1 MAEEKPMALNR
12 RSVPAVLRPPAAT
25 ALTPREL
32 FGILRR
38 QMLWIIGLTIVGLI
52 AGGATWFLLRR
63 FAPKYT
69 AKAYIKVLPPV
80 KTDPMLI
87 LTPLLQRDILY
98 GHRLSLANMIK
109 QQQTLEALLKRA
121 TITNPDTGTEWFNR
135 SMGRSTRKAVKYLD
149 KYLGAYAHR
158 DADFIEVSMTCRK
171 PGEAATIAN
180 EAVTLFVSLQGGSEE
195 AEIAK
200 KLTQLEARGEAVEN
214 DLRMAEAVLDDI
226 RKASGLTDIDTSIAV
241 GRWNQH
247 TFTQQLNQLE
257 LEKNLMVMTVRQ
269 LEAQVETF
277 RELMEGPVTVQ
288 VEYMIERDN
297 VMIVLAQQ
305 LAFIEARL
313 AGVLSKFGPD
323 HREVRQIQDNINEI
337 RRKREL
343 RAAEIAEQTRQANYK
358 NAVDGLIVLQARLE
372 ELEVLRQEAKAK
384 KKELDLARIQFERGV
399 KIRDER
405 ITVLDEIKMQLEKL
419 RIMHDDPETPK
430 VRAIGFAPE
439 PLEMVSS
446 RQWWFWFPGGTIV
459 GFLVSIALAF
469 LIELANDLVRT
480 PRDVAKHL
488 FIPLL
493 GVVPDADE
501 DSQVRGVDLCHVVS
515 QAPYS
520 LISESYRRCR
530 TNLKL
535 SGTGASLKTLL
546 VTSGSAGDGKTSVV
560 VNLATAFVAED
571 KKVLL
576 IDANFRRPNIEKL
589 FPKTA
594 ALDLDVDEGIASGLG
609 LSSVLMG
616 QCSVQEA
623 IRSSG
628 IEGLDLIDAGLLP
641 SNPTELLGSVR
652 MAELLRT
659 QRENYDYVLVDSPP
673 VLLISDAKVLAKL
686 VDGTVLVF
694 NAAATKRGAAQRTI
708 REMDEVDAKVLGCV
722 LLGAPALKGGYFQEQ
737 FKSYRR
743 YQQQVQFA

>member
-1 MAEEKPMALNR
+1 
-12 RSVPAVLRPPAAT
+12 
-25 ALTPREL
+25 
-32 FGILRR
+32 
-38 QMLWIIGLTIVGLI
+38 MLWIIGLTIVGLI
-52 AGGATWFLLRR
+52 VGGVTWFLLRR

-69 AKAYIKVLPPV
+69 AKAYIKVLPPA
-80 KTDPMLI
+80 KTDPMAI
-87 LTPLLQRDILY
+87 ITPLLQKDILY
-98 GHRLSLANMIK
+98 GHRLLLANIIK
-109 QQQTLEALLKRA
+109 QQQSLNDL
-121 TITNPDTGTEWFNR
+121 TGRDKVRKTDWFER
-135 SMGRSTRKAVKYLD
+135 RDEDPRKAVKYLD

-158 DADFIEVSMTCRK
+158 DADLIEVSMTCRN

-180 EAVTLFVSLQGGSEE
+180 EAVNLFVHSQGGSAR
-195 AEIAK
+195 AEVAT
-200 KLTQLEARGEAVEN
+200 KLTQLKARRDVIEN
-214 DLRMAEAVLDDI
+214 DLRIAEAALDDV
-226 RKASGLTDIDTSIAV
+226 RKAVDLTDLDTSAGV
-241 GRWNQH
+241 GRWRQH
-247 TFTQQLNQLE
+247 TVTLKLNQLE
-257 LEKNLMVMTVRQ
+257 LEKNLMEMTIRQ
-269 LEAQVETF
+269 IEAQVETF
-277 RELMEGPVTVQ
+277 RELTDGPVTVQ
-288 VEYMIERDN
+288 IEHIIESDN
-297 VMIVLAQQ
+297 VMLVLAQQ

-313 AGVLSKFGPD
+313 AGMLTKFGPG
-323 HREVRQIQDNINEI
+323 HREVRQLQDLIDKI
-337 RRKREL
+337 RDEREL
-343 RAAEIAEQTRQANYK
+343 RAAEIAEQTRQANYE
-358 NAVDGLIVLQARLE
+358 NAVDGLIVFRARME
-372 ELEVLRQEAKAK
+372 ELEMLRQEAEARK
-384 KKELDLARIQFERGV
+384 KDLDLARIQYERGV
-399 KIRDER
+399 KIRNER
-405 ITVLDEIKMQLEKL
+405 TAVLDEIKMQIEKL
-419 RIMHDDPETPK
+419 SIMHGDPETPK
-430 VRAIGFAPE
+430 VQAIGFAPE

-446 RQWWFWFPGGTIV
+446 RQWWFWFIGGTIA
-459 GFLVSIALAF
+459 GFLVGIALAF
-469 LIELANDLVRT
+469 LIELTNDLVRT

-488 FIPLL
+488 YIPLL
-493 GVVPDADE
+493 GVVPDAAE
-501 DSQVRGVDLCHVVS
+501 DNQVRGVDLCHVVS

-576 IDANFRRPNIEKL
+576 IDANFRRPSIEKL

-594 ALDLDVDEGIASGLG
+594 ALDLDVDEGITSGLG

-616 QCSVQEA
+616 QCSVPEA

-628 IEGLDLIDAGLLP
+628 IEGLDIIDAGLLP

-722 LLGAPALKGGYFQEQ
+722 LLGAPSLKGGYFQEQ

-743 YQQQVQFA
+743 YQQQVQLA

>member
-12 RSVPAVLRPPAAT
+12 RPLPAVLRPPVVT
-25 ALTPREL
+25 ALTPKEL

-38 QMLWIIGLTIVGLI
+38 QILWVIVLTIVGLL
-52 AGGATWFLLRR
+52 AGGVTWFLLRR

-69 AKAYIKVLPPV
+69 AEAYLKVLPPIR
-80 KTDPMLI
+80 TDPMLI
-87 LTPLLQRDILY
+87 THPLVQKDILY

-109 QQQTLEALLKRA
+109 QQQTLEKLTERA
-121 TITNPDTGTEWFNR
+121 KV
-135 SMGRSTRKAVKYLD
+135 RSTDWFKRRDSDPRKAVKHLD

-158 DADFIEVSMTCRK
+158 DADFIEVSMTCRS
-171 PGEAATIAN
+171 PVEAATIAN
-180 EAVTLFVSLQGGSEE
+180 EAVSLFVSLQGGSEQ
-195 AEIAK
+195 AEVAAK
-200 KLTQLEARGEAVEN
+200 LLQLEAQRDVVEN
-214 DLRMAEAVLDDI
+214 DLRITETALDDI
-226 RKASGLTDIDTSIAV
+226 FNATQMTDLERGGA
-241 GRWNQH
+241 GRWFQH
-247 TFTQQLNQLE
+247 TITLKLNQLE
-257 LEKNLMVMTVRQ
+257 LEKNLMMMAIKQ
-269 LEAQVETF
+269 LEMQTKTF
-277 RELMEGPVTVQ
+277 QDLKEGPVTVQ
-288 VEYMIERDN
+288 IEHLIEGDN
-297 VMIVLAQQ
+297 VMVVLAQQ
-305 LAFIEARL
+305 LAFVEAQL
-313 AGVLSKFGPD
+313 AGVLTKFGPD
-323 HREVRQIQDNINEI
+323 HREVRQLQERKDKI
-337 RRKREL
+337 RDEREH

-358 NAVDGLIVLQARLE
+358 NAVDNLIVFRARLE
-372 ELEVLRQEAKAK
+372 ELEALRQETEAEK
-384 KKELDLARIQFERGV
+384 KDLDMARIQFERGV

-405 ITVLDEIKMQLEKL
+405 TAVLDEIKMQIEKL
-419 RIMHDDPETPK
+419 RIVHDDPETPK
-430 VRAIGFAPE
+430 VRALGFAPE
-439 PLEMVSS
+439 PLEMASS

-459 GFLVSIALAF
+459 GFLVGVTFAF
-469 LIELANDLVRT
+469 LIELTNDLVRT

-501 DSQVRGVDLCHVVS
+501 DNQVRGVDLCHVVS

-576 IDANFRRPNIEKL
+576 IDANFRRPSIEKL
-589 FPKTA
+589 FPKTT
-594 ALDLDVDEGIASGLG
+594 ALDLDVDERITSGLG

-641 SNPTELLGSVR
+641 SNPTELLGGVR
-652 MAELLRT
+652 MGELLKT

-694 NAAATKRGAAQRTI
+694 NASATKRGAAQRTI
-708 REMDEVDAKVLGCV
+708 REMDEMDAKVLGCV
-722 LLGAPALKGGYFQEQ
+722 LLGAPVLKGGYFQEQ